1 MISKKAKSVTMTE
14 AQKTIQTLEQDYK
27 QQRNAFEKWKEENA
41 HMSEHESYAQYVEQ
55 FRTWEKTVVEKL
67 KQLRASVTRQPV
79 APAPELPMV
88 DLDTQLDTVL
98 QEVNAPQFIMAFM
111 TMAQKD
117 PTFLKKAFEVVME
130 ECRGTGFTNPILPQG
145 IHASRSTP
153 AFGGYR
159 QPTAMA
165 TGGSAIQSASSP
177 GPNAG
182 LYLPAQPQSYL
193 AGSTLLTPRYA
204 GTPPTASTSSFVQGT
219 PYGMIPEGWAVD
231 PAIRKQ
237 PKPASPMREY
247 RTPMNLPFKDF
258 SQN

>member
-1 MISKKAKSVTMTE
+1 MT
-14 AQKTIQTLEQDYK
+14 
-27 QQRNAFEKWKEENA
+27 
-41 HMSEHESYAQYVEQ
+41 
-55 FRTWEKTVVEKL
+55 
-67 KQLRASVTRQPV
+67 
-79 APAPELPMV
+79 
-88 DLDTQLDTVL
+88 
-98 QEVNAPQFIMAFM
+98 
-111 TMAQKD
+111 
-117 PTFLKKAFEVVME
+117 
-130 ECRGTGFTNPILPQG
+130 
-145 IHASRSTP
+145 
-153 AFGGYR
+153 
-159 QPTAMA
+159 

-182 LYLPAQPQSYL
+182 LYLPAQPPSYL

-219 PYGMIPEGWAVD
+219 PYGVIPEGKKDPQTNHQNIGICVLAGWAVD